1 MASDRRS
8 TLQKIKRIVL
18 WLLSPLALIL
28 VLVII
33 WFPLSKFNLL
43 PPVLRTAAFKPL
55 QRPEG
60 RDARW
65 QQDLDY
71 YADQL
76 PRLHKD
82 LYHAV
87 DQATWKAAVAELS
100 ADISSLTDEEIIIR
114 FMELTAMIGDGHT
127 TVGLHRLYNEPFN
140 FRTYPI
146 GLKWY
151 PDGWYVFGGLPEYRE
166 MFGARV
172 LAIDG
177 TSIDEADDRVESVI
191 SYDNE
196 MQLRSKAGMYLTIPE
211 VLEGLG
217 LISQAD
223 SVVLTVETLDGEE
236 MDVTVSAEN
245 REALQD
251 AVSVTEFFGEG
262 NVPLALE
269 REDEWYWYEYL
280 PESEVVYFQYDRCG
294 NMKDLRFRDF
304 NEEMFQF
311 IDDHDVETII
321 VDLRYNGG
329 GNSLVLRPFL
339 KALEERPDLDVTTL
353 IGRQTFSSALMN
365 AIQLDEAG
373 ATLIGEPT
381 GGRPNHYGEVRPF
394 RLPNSGL
401 PIFYAT
407 RYFRELEDRD
417 PASLEP
423 DIAVDPTIE
432 DQLAGRDAVLQ
443 RALATA
449 N

>member
-1 MASDRRS
+1 
-8 TLQKIKRIVL
+8 
-18 WLLSPLALIL
+18 
-28 VLVII
+28 
-33 WFPLSKFNLL
+33 
-43 PPVLRTAAFKPL
+43 
-55 QRPEG
+55 
-60 RDARW
+60 
-65 QQDLDY
+65 
-71 YADQL
+71 
-76 PRLHKD
+76 
-82 LYHAV
+82 
-87 DQATWKAAVAELS
+87 
-100 ADISSLTDEEIIIR
+100 
-114 FMELTAMIGDGHT
+114 
-127 TVGLHRLYNEPFN
+127 
-140 FRTYPI
+140 
-146 GLKWY
+146 
-151 PDGWYVFGGLPEYRE
+151 
-166 MFGARV
+166 
-172 LAIDG
+172 
-177 TSIDEADDRVESVI
+177 
-191 SYDNE
+191 
-196 MQLRSKAGMYLTIPE
+196 
-211 VLEGLG
+211 
-217 LISQAD
+217 
-223 SVVLTVETLDGEE
+223 
-236 MDVTVSAEN
+236 
-245 REALQD
+245 
-251 AVSVTEFFGEG
+251 
-262 NVPLALE
+262 
-269 REDEWYWYEYL
+269 
-280 PESEVVYFQYDRCG
+280 
-294 NMKDLRFRDF
+294 MKDLRFRDF